1 MQITDHS
8 PHATDASRAAARRQ
22 QILAAA
28 AQCFREHGFHGAS
41 IARISKIAGMSA
53 GHIYHYFENK
63 EAIIAAIVAQ
73 DLETLLTLTAE
84 LRAACNVRDALIE
97 RAAEG
102 VLDQL
107 DPDGAALKV
116 EIVAEA
122 ARNPH
127 VARIVREADATCR
140 RELMVTIR
148 AIRSAAGR
156 DDTAEATADMGGSAR
171 EPVRRPAA
179 AHDPQPRPRPPAR
192 RAAHP
197 ARDQRPAR
205 PAGLNTPARCAERA
219 QAGAAYR

>member
-1 MQITDHS
+1 MQITDTT
-8 PHATDASRAAARRQ
+8 PHTTDASRAAARRQ

-41 IARISKIAGMSA
+41 IAQISKIAGMSA

-63 EAIIAAIVAQ
+63 EAIIGAIVAQ

-127 VARIVREADATCR
+127 VAQIVREADATCR

-148 AIRSAAGR
+148 AIRSAAGH
-156 DDTAEATADMGGSAR
+156 DDTAEATADMVEVLASLFEGLLLRTIRNPDLDRGRVAQR
-171 EPVRRPAA
+171 IQLAIN
-179 AHDPQPRPRPPAR
+179 DLLDQP
-192 RAAHP
+192 
-197 ARDQRPAR
+197 
-205 PAGLNTPARCAERA
+205 G
-219 QAGAAYR
+219 

>member
-1 MQITDHS
+1 MQITDPT
-8 PHATDASRAAARRQ
+8 PHTTEASRAAARRQ

-63 EAIIAAIVAQ
+63 EAIIGAIVAQ

-84 LRAACNVRDALIE
+84 LRAACNVRNALIE

-107 DPDGAALKV
+107 DPASAALKV

-140 RELMVTIR
+140 RELMVTIH
-148 AIRSAAGR
+148 AIRSAAGH
-156 DDTAEATADMGGSAR
+156 DDTPAATADMVEVLASLFEGLLLR
-171 EPVRRPAA
+171 TIRNPDLDRRRVAQRIQLA
-179 AHDPQPRPRPPAR
+179 INDLLDQP
-192 RAAHP
+192 
-197 ARDQRPAR
+197 
-205 PAGLNTPARCAERA
+205 G
-219 QAGAAYR
+219 

>member
-1 MQITDHS
+1 MQITDS
-8 PHATDASRAAARRQ
+8 TPPATDASRAAARRQ

-84 LRAACNVRDALIE
+84 LRAACNVRNALIE

-107 DPDGAALKV
+107 DPASAALKV

-140 RELMVTIR
+140 RELMVTIH
-148 AIRSAAGR
+148 AIRSAAGH
-156 DDTAEATADMGGSAR
+156 DDTPAATADMVEVLASLFEGLLLR
-171 EPVRRPAA
+171 TIRNPDLDRRRVAQRIQLA
-179 AHDPQPRPRPPAR
+179 INDLLDQP
-192 RAAHP
+192 
-197 ARDQRPAR
+197 
-205 PAGLNTPARCAERA
+205 G
-219 QAGAAYR
+219 

>member
-1 MQITDHS
+1 MQITDSTS
-8 PHATDASRAAARRQ
+8 PTADASRAAARRQ

-41 IARISKIAGMSA
+41 IAQISKIAGMSA

-63 EAIIAAIVAQ
+63 EAIIGAIVAQ

-107 DPDGAALKV
+107 DPASAALKV
-116 EIVAEA
+116 EIIAEA

-127 VARIVREADATCR
+127 VAQIVREADATCR
-140 RELMVTIR
+140 RELAVTIG
-148 AIRSAAGR
+148 AI
-156 DDTAEATADMGGSAR
+156 
-171 EPVRRPAA
+171 
-179 AHDPQPRPRPPAR
+179 R
-192 RAAHP
+192 RAAGHDDAP
-197 ARDQRPAR
+197 AATVDMVEVLAALFEGLLLRTIRNPGLDRRRVAQRIQLAINDLLDQP
-205 PAGLNTPARCAERA
+205 G
-219 QAGAAYR
+219 

>member
-41 IARISKIAGMSA
+41 IAQISKIAGMSA

-63 EAIIAAIVAQ
+63 EAIIGAIVAQ

-107 DPDGAALKV
+107 DPASAALKV
-116 EIVAEA
+116 EIIAEA

-127 VARIVREADATCR
+127 VAQIVREADATCR
-140 RELMVTIR
+140 RELAVTIG
-148 AIRSAAGR
+148 AI
-156 DDTAEATADMGGSAR
+156 
-171 EPVRRPAA
+171 
-179 AHDPQPRPRPPAR
+179 R
-192 RAAHP
+192 RAAGHDDAP
-197 ARDQRPAR
+197 AATVDMVEVLAALFEGLLLRTIRNPGLDRRRVAQRIQLAINDLLDQP
-205 PAGLNTPARCAERA
+205 G
-219 QAGAAYR
+219 

>member
-1 MQITDHS
+1 MPITDPT
-8 PHATDASRAAARRQ
+8 PHNTEASRAAARRQ

-63 EAIIAAIVAQ
+63 EAIIGAIVAQ

-84 LRAACNVRDALIE
+84 LRAACNVRNALIE

-107 DPDGAALKV
+107 DPASAALKV

-140 RELMVTIR
+140 RELMVTIH
-148 AIRSAAGR
+148 AIRSAAGH
-156 DDTAEATADMGGSAR
+156 DDTPAATADMVEVLASLFEGLLLR
-171 EPVRRPAA
+171 TIRNPDLDRRRVAQRIQLA
-179 AHDPQPRPRPPAR
+179 INDLLDQP
-192 RAAHP
+192 
-197 ARDQRPAR
+197 
-205 PAGLNTPARCAERA
+205 G
-219 QAGAAYR
+219 

>member
-1 MQITDHS
+1 MQITDS
-8 PHATDASRAAARRQ
+8 TPHPTEASRAAARRQ

-41 IARISKIAGMSA
+41 IAQISKMAGMSA

-84 LRAACNVRDALIE
+84 LRAACNMRAALIE

-102 VLDQL
+102 VADQL
-107 DPDGAALKV
+107 DPVNAALKL
-116 EIVAEA
+116 EIVVEA

-127 VARIVREADATCR
+127 VAQIVREADETCR

-148 AIRSAAGR
+148 AIRSAAGH
-156 DDTAEATADMGGSAR
+156 DDT
-171 EPVRRPAA
+171 PAA
-179 AHDPQPRPRPPAR
+179 IGDMVEVLASLFEGLLLRTIRNPELDRQRVAQRIQLAINDLLDQP
-192 RAAHP
+192 
-197 ARDQRPAR
+197 
-205 PAGLNTPARCAERA
+205 G
-219 QAGAAYR
+219 

>member
-1 MQITDHS
+1 MQITD
-8 PHATDASRAAARRQ
+8 PTPPTTDASRAAARRQ

-41 IARISKIAGMSA
+41 IAQISKIAGMSA

-63 EAIIAAIVAQ
+63 EAIIGAIVAQ

-84 LRAACNVRDALIE
+84 LRAACNVRNALIE

-107 DPDGAALKV
+107 DPASAALKV

-127 VARIVREADATCR
+127 VAKIVREADATCR
-140 RELMVTIR
+140 RELAVTIR
-148 AIRSAAGR
+148 AIRSAAGQ
-156 DDTAEATADMGGSAR
+156 DDKIGR
-171 EPVRRPAA
+171 
-179 AHDPQPRPRPPAR
+179 AHV
-192 RAAHP
+192 
-197 ARDQRPAR
+197 
-205 PAGLNTPARCAERA
+205 
-219 QAGAAYR
+219 

>member
-1 MQITDHS
+1 MPITDPT
-8 PHATDASRAAARRQ
+8 PHNTEASRAAARRQ

-84 LRAACNVRDALIE
+84 LRAACNVRNALIE

-107 DPDGAALKV
+107 DPASAALKV

-140 RELMVTIR
+140 RELMVTIH
-148 AIRSAAGR
+148 AIRSAAGH
-156 DDTAEATADMGGSAR
+156 DDTPAATADMVEVLASLFEGLLLR
-171 EPVRRPAA
+171 TIRNPDLDRRRVAQRIQLA
-179 AHDPQPRPRPPAR
+179 INDLLDQP
-192 RAAHP
+192 
-197 ARDQRPAR
+197 
-205 PAGLNTPARCAERA
+205 G
-219 QAGAAYR
+219 

>member
-1 MQITDHS
+1 MQITDPT
-8 PHATDASRAAARRQ
+8 PHTTEASRATARRQ

-84 LRAACNVRDALIE
+84 LRAACNVRHALIE

-107 DPDGAALKV
+107 DPASAALKV

-122 ARNPH
+122 ARNPQ
-127 VARIVREADATCR
+127 VARIVREADAACR
-140 RELMVTIR
+140 SELMVTIR
-148 AIRSAAGR
+148 AIRSAAGH
-156 DDTAEATADMGGSAR
+156 DDTPEATADMVEVLASLFEGLLLRTIRNPDLDRGRVAQR
-171 EPVRRPAA
+171 IQLAIN
-179 AHDPQPRPRPPAR
+179 DLLDQP
-192 RAAHP
+192 
-197 ARDQRPAR
+197 
-205 PAGLNTPARCAERA
+205 G
-219 QAGAAYR
+219 

>member
-1 MQITDHS
+1 MQITDPT
-8 PHATDASRAAARRQ
+8 PHTTEASRATARRQ

-84 LRAACNVRDALIE
+84 LRAACNVRHALIE

-107 DPDGAALKV
+107 DP
-116 EIVAEA
+116 
-122 ARNPH
+122 
-127 VARIVREADATCR
+127 
-140 RELMVTIR
+140 
-148 AIRSAAGR
+148 
-156 DDTAEATADMGGSAR
+156 
-171 EPVRRPAA
+171 
-179 AHDPQPRPRPPAR
+179 
-192 RAAHP
+192 
-197 ARDQRPAR
+197 
-205 PAGLNTPARCAERA
+205 
-219 QAGAAYR
+219 